1 MHLKLVTSIQSNLLY
16 ANCIEGDPLLALV
29 GSFAL
34 RRLLG
39 DIVGTQSYSDFA
51 DYWLVQSPTARQVIC
66 KSGISGAV
74 QNFFFAQFAYA
85 FMRKRSLSMAAS
97 SIVAERTSENLS
109 EIKLVFIDRYPVQ
122 LAEILL
128 IMNSGIE
135 LDRDSN

>member
-1 MHLKLVTSIQSNLLY
+1 MHLKLVPSIHSKLLY
-16 ANCIEGDPLLALV
+16 AKCLEADPLLVLV

-34 RRLLG
+34 KRLLG

-51 DYWLVQSPTARQVIC
+51 DYWLVQSPTARQMIC
-66 KSGISGAV
+66 KSGISGAI

-97 SIVAERTSENLS
+97 SIVAERIAENLS

-122 LAEILL
+122 LAEILRT
-128 IMNSGIE
+128 MNSDIAING
-135 LDRDSN
+135 DCN